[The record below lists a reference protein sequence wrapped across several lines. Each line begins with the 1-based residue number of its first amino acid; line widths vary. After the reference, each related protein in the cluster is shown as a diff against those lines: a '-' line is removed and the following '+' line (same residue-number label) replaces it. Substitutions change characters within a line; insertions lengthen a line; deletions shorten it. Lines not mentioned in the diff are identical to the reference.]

1 MFMAKYPHL
10 VGEIENNIYAIA
22 KQKSLVDFPTYCH
35 ILKDLNYKIVNP
47 EDFGLK
53 NVEGCVR
60 CQEKLV
66 LTEKAAQFFT
76 DQLKDVLKNNTR
88 ISLEELNDFD
98 LILNC
103 TAQSLNPNQEWDL
116 RYEPCVIF
124 VYAGPKDYPAF
135 TIMDGALGTIYPLSP
150 GYYTTYSVV
159 YSRMNNFPTFAQ
171 ADFALKHVTLEKL
184 SGIRNIVEQELQHY
198 CPSFPSEFEFSHY
211 SLSVRTQF
219 NELTNNR
226 TCLCSRQNNVIQ
238 IMPSKIDCIFY
249 AEEFVR
255 NQLSSD

>member
-1 MFMAKYPHL
+1 MAEAYIWVNK
-10 VGEIENNIYAIA
+10 ITTCCIA
-22 KQKSLVDFPTYCH
+22 MLLPCLIGYWIDTV
-35 ILKDLNYKIVNP
+35 VNT
-47 EDFGLK
+47 
-53 NVEGCVR
+53 N
-60 CQEKLV
+60 
-66 LTEKAAQFFT
+66 
-76 DQLKDVLKNNTR
+76 
-88 ISLEELNDFD
+88 
-98 LILNC
+98 
-103 TAQSLNPNQEWDL
+103 
-116 RYEPCVIF
+116 
-124 VYAGPKDYPAF
+124 PAF
-135 TIMDGALGTIYPLSP
+135 TIMDGALGTIYPLST